1 MPIDIPMPLASKIWK
16 KLNSLKTEKEKQ
28 KKIKEQKKNT
38 LEIIE
43 KLKAEERERKIKE
56 STLWLKNFWES
67 EIFKQVF
74 NKLSH
79 YFYFE
84 IPDGENGKL
93 MFKIL
98 GKIGCVLLYVYN
110 KNNSV
115 LYSLELGKIN
125 SDQEIK
131 IEMLSEES
139 LNNLYSCIKNGTIW
153 NQVEKSL
160 KESGFFELNK

>member
-84 IPDGENGKL
+84 IPNGENGKL

-98 GKIGCVLLYVYN
+98 GKIGCVLFYVYN

-115 LYSLELGKIN
+115 LFNIELGNMN
-125 SDQEIK
+125 SDQEIR
-131 IEMLSEES
+131 IHMLSEES
-139 LNNLYSCIKNGTIW
+139 LNNFYLCIKNGIIW
-153 NQVEKSL
+153 EHVEKSL
-160 KESGFFELNK
+160 IKSGFFEIRQ